1 MARRTWWVVGGVAVL
16 VVVAAAVAW
25 RVLGGDEPDEVAL
38 SSPEPSAT
46 SSVAPTEGFDGTW
59 SVDAGA
65 RTADG
70 AAPFAGYRIEEE
82 LGGFGANT
90 AVGRTSDVTGS
101 MTIDGTEV
109 TALDITVDMT
119 TLVSDD
125 DRRDGQLSS
134 RGLETST
141 FPTATFALT
150 APIDVGA
157 EPGTGEVV
165 EATATGDLTLH
176 GVTNEVEVPVQA
188 RWNGQHIE
196 VVASF
201 DVALADHDIEPPVGF
216 LVLSIADTGVIEM
229 QLLFGRA

>member
-1 MARRTWWVVGGVAVL
+1 MTKRRWWAVGGAAVL
-16 VVVAAAVAW
+16 VVVAGAVAW
-25 RVLGGDEPDEVAL
+25 RVLGGDEPEEVAL
-38 SSPEPSAT
+38 SSPGPSA
-46 SSVAPTEGFDGTW
+46 SVSVAPTEGFDGTW
-59 SVDAGA
+59 LVDAGA
-65 RTADG
+65 TTPDG

-82 LGGFGANT
+82 LGGIGANT

-109 TALDITVDMT
+109 TALDVAVDMT

-141 FPTATFALT
+141 FPTATFELT
-150 APIDVGA
+150 SPIDVGA
-157 EPGTGEVV
+157 EPGTGEVI

-188 RWNGQHIE
+188 RWNGEHIE

-201 DVALADHDIEPPVGF
+201 DVALADYGIEPPVGF
-216 LVLSIADTGVIEM
+216 LVLSIEDTGTVEM
-229 QLLFGRA
+229 QLLFGRG